1 MNDNASTD
9 MKTTVACATEN
20 RHVDDMRLKALAVL
34 ERVYGYTAF
43 RPGQWEVV
51 RSVLEGRDSVV
62 LMPTG
67 GGKSIC
73 FQMAALL
80 KEGCCIVVSPLI
92 ALMKD
97 QVVALQANGVAA
109 AAINSFNLES
119 DNRRIYTLASEGK
132 LKLLYM
138 SPERL
143 LADIETIR
151 RLVKVSFVAVDE
163 AHCISQ
169 WGHDFRPVYTSL
181 VKIKESWPDIPVMA
195 LTATA
200 DRLTRDDIARSLSLR
215 DPYMHIG
222 SFDRPNLSLRVIQG
236 STVEQR
242 VAVISGLIGR
252 YGLDCGIVY
261 CLSRK
266 KTETMARKLSEAGFR
281 VGCYH
286 AGMEVAE
293 RERVQREFVEG
304 RYQAICAT
312 VAFGM
317 GIDKS
322 NIRWVVHNN
331 IPGNIESYY
340 QEIGRAGRDGMPAET
355 ILFYSYSDIMTR
367 MNFVAES
374 GQQEINRSKLT
385 FMQRYAEADVC
396 RRRILLSYFS
406 EEMTCDCG
414 NCDNCRSPR
423 ERFDGSVLVQKALSA
438 IIRTRQAESAGH
450 IIEILRGSRN
460 QYIVSNGYDRLPT
473 FGVGADLNSA
483 EWHAYILQMIQ
494 LGMIEVAYEEN
505 FHLRATPLG
514 LKVLRG
520 EEKSV
525 LARYESPTYYVS
537 DQRRMSKRKKAQADQ
552 LSPDEALLRAL
563 KELRVTLAAQKKG
576 MADYM
581 VLSDVTITQIVE
593 QKPMDVT
600 ALARIEGMGMAR
612 LAEYYSPVLAEVCK
626 HVKGVRRIPRGQSDL
641 LSRTMYEHGMSVG
654 EIAAMRHLKP
664 ATVLMH
670 LLGFVG
676 DGFDFDCSS
685 LLSADRFVEVGRMAD
700 EYLRRQAELPSR
712 QEGEMSES
720 LEERAARMA
729 VLAELRARLLEEYG
743 VTEEEYVYYR
753 SIEHVYSVE
762 NGRYVIKPVEVA
774 EPLSSYGDSTLEDS
788 EDEHDEPS
796 IPSEDDPYDSEFDPD
811 DPDDGLI

>member
-1 MNDNASTD
+1 M
-9 MKTTVACATEN
+9 
-20 RHVDDMRLKALAVL
+20 
-34 ERVYGYTAF
+34 
-43 RPGQWEVV
+43 
-51 RSVLEGRDSVV
+51 
-62 LMPTG
+62 
-67 GGKSIC
+67 
-73 FQMAALL
+73 
-80 KEGCCIVVSPLI
+80 
-92 ALMKD
+92 
-97 QVVALQANGVAA
+97 
-109 AAINSFNLES
+109 
-119 DNRRIYTLASEGK
+119 
-132 LKLLYM
+132 
-138 SPERL
+138 
-143 LADIETIR
+143 
-151 RLVKVSFVAVDE
+151 
-163 AHCISQ
+163 
-169 WGHDFRPVYTSL
+169 
-181 VKIKESWPDIPVMA
+181 
-195 LTATA
+195 
-200 DRLTRDDIARSLSLR
+200 
-215 DPYMHIG
+215 
-222 SFDRPNLSLRVIQG
+222 
-236 STVEQR
+236 
-242 VAVISGLIGR
+242 
-252 YGLDCGIVY
+252 
-261 CLSRK
+261 
-266 KTETMARKLSEAGFR
+266 
-281 VGCYH
+281 
-286 AGMEVAE
+286 
-293 RERVQREFVEG
+293 
-304 RYQAICAT
+304 
-312 VAFGM
+312 
-317 GIDKS
+317 
-322 NIRWVVHNN
+322 
-331 IPGNIESYY
+331 
-340 QEIGRAGRDGMPAET
+340 
-355 ILFYSYSDIMTR
+355 
-367 MNFVAES
+367 
-374 GQQEINRSKLT
+374 
-385 FMQRYAEADVC
+385 
-396 RRRILLSYFS
+396 
-406 EEMTCDCG
+406 
-414 NCDNCRSPR
+414 
-423 ERFDGSVLVQKALSA
+423 
-438 IIRTRQAESAGH
+438 
-450 IIEILRGSRN
+450 
-460 QYIVSNGYDRLPT
+460 SNGYDRLPT

-520 EEKSV
+520 EEKGV
-525 LARYESPTYYVS
+525 LARYEIPTYYVS
-537 DQRRMSKRKKAQADQ
+537 DQRRMSKRKKTQADQ